1 MMMKLTL
8 LAQDLEAFARRTRT
22 VVETGGLN
30 HLADIQSLVANV
42 SRVVDRMAREVADLN
57 NFADEITRDA
67 KAGPKEEQ
75 HG

>member
-1 MMMKLTL
+1 MMRKLLL
-8 LAQDLEAFARRTRT
+8 LAEDLEAFARRTRT
-22 VVETGGLN
+22 VVETDG
-30 HLADIQSLVANV
+30 LADIQSLVANV

>member
-1 MMMKLTL
+1 MMRKLIL
-8 LAQDLEAFARRTRT
+8 LAEDLEAFARRTRT
-22 VVETGGLN
+22 VVGTGSLN
-30 HLADIQSLVANV
+30 DLADIQSLVANV

>member
-1 MMMKLTL
+1 MMRKLIL
-8 LAQDLEAFARRTRT
+8 LAEDLEAFARRTRA
-22 VVETGGLN
+22 VVETGGLA
-30 HLADIQSLVANV
+30 HIQSLVANV
-42 SRVVDRMAREVADLN
+42 SRVVDRMAREVANLN

>member
-1 MMMKLTL
+1 MMRKLLL
-8 LAQDLEAFARRTRT
+8 LAEDLEAFARRTRT
-22 VVETGGLN
+22 VVETGG
-30 HLADIQSLVANV
+30 LADIQSLVANV

>member
-1 MMMKLTL
+1 MMRKLLL
-8 LAQDLEAFARRTRT
+8 LAEDLEAFARRTRT
-22 VVETGGLN
+22 VVETGGL
-30 HLADIQSLVANV
+30 ADIKSLVANV